1 MERSVPIIPIKTF
14 DNYHDSLTH
23 HYTPP
28 VFYDA
33 LRREVSFAKREG
45 NKVAIVKFQLPNRAN
60 ADQLLYF
67 ANELEL
73 NVRHHDLIARI
84 TEREFAVLLRF
95 DFDIRSACESL
106 ISRMKNVE
114 KREFHYAWVITDGT
128 KDVLTLLK
136 ELDNPQILNSSCT

>member
-1 MERSVPIIPIKTF
+1 MERSVPITPIKTF